1 MAGESAGTQGWN
13 DEDSGSFLAER
24 ERHQRM
30 RRRLTDRL
38 MSAARIAAE
47 DSVLDIGC
55 GFGETTLL
63 AARAAARGQAV
74 GVDVSPAML
83 AEARALAEQQGIGNV
98 RFEQADAQTRA
109 FRPGGFDVAI
119 SSFGTMFFA
128 DPQAAFDNIAS
139 ALRPGGRLA
148 FVCWRDRDE
157 SEFFSV
163 PIAAIAA
170 HTEPPGSPDPDSPG
184 PFSLAD
190 PERICG
196 LLDAAGFDDVD
207 IAGVDEPFRV
217 GSDPDD
223 VLGFYRTM
231 PVTRPALDES
241 DEGTAAEISGTLREA
256 LAARQDAGGVALGAA
271 TWLVTA
277 RCAAASE

>member
-1 MAGESAGTQGWN
+1 MVGDNAGAQGWD

-38 MSAARIAAE
+38 MSAARIE
-47 DSVLDIGC
+47 VGDSVLDVGC
-55 GFGETTLL
+55 GFGETALL
-63 AARAAARGQAV
+63 AARAAAGGQV
-74 GVDVSPAML
+74 LGVDLSPAML
-83 AEARALAEQQGIGNV
+83 GEARARAEQQGIGNV
-98 RFEQADAQTRA
+98 RFEQADAQSRVFA
-109 FRPGGFDVAI
+109 RCDVVI

-128 DPQAAFDNIAS
+128 DPQAAFDNIAA

-157 SEFFSV
+157 SEFFAV

-170 HTEPPGSPDPDSPG
+170 HAAPPERLDPASPG

-190 PERICG
+190 PGKIRA
-196 LLDAAGFDDVD
+196 LLAAAGFADIDVT
-207 IAGVDEPFRV
+207 AADEPFRV
-217 GSDPDD
+217 GSDPED

-231 PVTRPALDES
+231 PVTRSAFDEA
-241 DEGTAAEISGTLREA
+241 DADTAAAISGTLREE
-256 LAARQDAGGVALGAA
+256 LAARQDSDGVALGAA

-277 RCAAASE
+277 RRAAASD